1 MEEWEAQMTNN
12 TNQFSHWDTEEL
24 VEWVEEY
31 TSIPYLQTIHN
42 IDTYFEVLEELGRKE
57 NIIIVN

>member
-1 MEEWEAQMTNN
+1 MAQQAKI
-12 TNQFSHWDTEEL
+12 NQFSHWDTEEL

-42 IDTYFEVLEELGRKE
+42 IDTYFEALEELGRKE